1 MSGTH
6 DADWNEAMTAVSGTG
21 TSPSLLVNGL
31 ISGLNTPQVI
41 QALLQSYMQPVND
54 LQAEQA
60 NLGSLASTWQQINSD
75 LAALQSAAEA
85 VSTPAGWQSTQASSS
100 DTSVATG
107 TTTQGAQTGSVSF
120 TVNQLAAANSLI
132 SQGSVGAASD
142 VITSSADFLLSR
154 GAAGIGFQSLAAGSS
169 LGLGSHSIS
178 VTQSSAAAST
188 TGTTA
193 LGSSTTITTGS
204 NDTINVTL
212 NGTAYT
218 ATIAAGTYTPSQ
230 LASAVTSA
238 INTAVGSSTANDVQ
252 ASVGPGGNLT
262 ISTLEQGSSASLQ
275 VTGGDALATLGL
287 SAMSSATLGT
297 NAVVSVDGYANTLTS
312 VLAGSSVSLT
322 SGTGGSV
329 TGVVAPGSHL
339 TAGLVSATNVSTG
352 NGSLSDVVSSINAAN
367 AGISASAVQSG
378 SSYYLQLSSSATGTA
393 NDLSVS
399 TSAFASSSLGTLGT
413 LTAGANAEITLGT
426 SGSGPLVTSS
436 SNTFQG
442 ILNGLNV
449 TVLATSASP
458 VTITVSPDSSTTASA
473 VQALVNAANTV
484 LGDINTDTSFNS
496 KTKTAGPLL
505 GNPIAQSIKQ
515 EVLSLASSAVGTS
528 GLDSQAVG
536 ISVASDGTLSFN
548 ASTFQAAFAAN
559 PNQVAS
565 LFTQDGAFN
574 PSSGSLTSNEI
585 SLAYAGNSTVPG
597 TYAVDVTQSASQAT
611 DTGSATSTGSVA
623 AAETL
628 TVSMGS
634 NSVQYTTSAGESL
647 SQIANALNSLFS
659 GSSMAIGA
667 QVQTSTSGSYL
678 VLTSNAYGSATS
690 FTVASNQAG
699 ASGTTGLSNSSA
711 GETFTGTDVAGTI
724 NGVTSTGTGQY
735 LTAPASDPSLA
746 GLSLLV
752 TSPAGA
758 TGTGSFDY
766 SPGMA
771 QQMASYAY
779 SASNPVNGSVT
790 STIKGLQ
797 SSSAALDPQ
806 ISFYQSIVNQQSQML
821 QQEFANMEAL
831 LGSLKNQGSM
841 LSSAIAQ
848 LP

>member
-1 MSGTH
+1 
-6 DADWNEAMTAVSGTG
+6 MTVVSGASA
-21 TSPSLLVNGL
+21 SPSLLVNGL

-54 LQAEQA
+54 LQTEQS
-60 NLGSLASTWQQINSD
+60 NLGSLVSTWQQINSD

-85 VSTPAGWQSTQASSS
+85 VSTPTGWQNTQASSS
-100 DTSVATG
+100 DSSVATG
-107 TTTQGAQTGSVSF
+107 ATSQGAQTGSVSF

-132 SQGSVGAASD
+132 SQGSVSATSD
-142 VITSSADFLLSR
+142 VVTSSPDFLLSL
-154 GAAGIGFQSLAAGSS
+154 GGAGIGFQSLAAGSS

-178 VTQSSAAAST
+178 VTQASAAAST
-188 TGTTA
+188 TGSTA

-204 NDTINVTL
+204 NDTVNITI

-230 LASAVTSA
+230 LAGALSSA

-252 ASVGPGGNLT
+252 ASVGSNGDLT
-262 ISTLEQGSSASLQ
+262 LSTTQQGSSASLQ

-287 SAMSSATLGT
+287 SAMSSAALGT
-297 NAVVSVDGYANTLTS
+297 NAVINVDGYANTLTS

-329 TGVVAPGSHL
+329 TGVIGPGSHL
-339 TAGLVSATNVSTG
+339 TAGSVNATNVSTG

-367 AGISASAVQSG
+367 VGISASAVQSG
-378 SSYYLQLSSSATGTA
+378 SGYYLQLSSTSTGTA
-393 NDLSVS
+393 NDMSVS
-399 TSAFASSSLGTLGT
+399 TSAFTSSSLGTLST

-426 SGSGPLVTSS
+426 SGTGPIVTSS

-442 ILNGLNV
+442 ILSGLNV
-449 TVLATSASP
+449 TVLATSTSP
-458 VTITVSPDSSTTASA
+458 VTITVSPDASTTASA
-473 VQALVNAANTV
+473 VQSLVNAANTV
-484 LGDINTDTSFNS
+484 LGDLNTDTAYDS

-548 ASTFQAAFAAN
+548 SSTFQAAFAAN
-559 PNQVAS
+559 PSKVAS
-565 LFTQDGAFN
+565 LFTQDGVFS
-574 PSSGSLTSNEI
+574 PSSGGLTSNEI
-585 SLAYAGNSTVPG
+585 NLAYASNSTVPG
-597 TYAVDVTQSASQAT
+597 SYAVDITQSASQAT
-611 DTGSATSTGSVA
+611 DTGSATSTGAVTT
-623 AAETL
+623 AETL
-628 TVSMGS
+628 AVSMGS
-634 NSVQYTTSAGESL
+634 TSVQYTTSAGESL
-647 SQIANALNSLFS
+647 SQIASTLNSLFA

-667 QVQTSTSGSYL
+667 QVQTSGSGSYI

-690 FTVASNQAG
+690 FTVSSNEAG
-699 ASGTTGLSNSSA
+699 VSGTTGLSSSST
-711 GETFTGTDVAGTI
+711 GQTFTGVDVAGTI

-735 LTAPASDPSLA
+735 LTAPASDPSLG

-758 TGTGSFDY
+758 TGAGSFDY

-771 QQMASYAY
+771 QQLASYAY
-779 SASNPVNGSVT
+779 TSSNPVNGSVT

-806 ISFYQSIVNQQSQML
+806 ITFYQNIVNQESQML